1 MKISSTSTQKMF
13 NVDSRNVHCD
23 YKKKTTSKKGP
34 KQSNASVDRLV
45 RANIIIIIFI

>member
-1 MKISSTSTQKMF
+1 MLTQETF
-13 NVDSRNVHCD
+13 TVD
-23 YKKKTTSKKGP
+23 YKKKLKEKKTTSKKGP